1 MQKDKELFDSMR
13 NIVILNSLHFSYPL
27 PILMRVSYN
36 TLIVKQNTSD
46 YYKYNYFFEEQ
57 KTCKNNCEKILR
69 INTFYL
75 SLLIHF

>member
-1 MQKDKELFDSMR
+1 MR

-46 YYKYNYFFEEQ
+46 YYKYM
-57 KTCKNNCEKILR
+57 EKVKERNLAVPLFLML
-69 INTFYL
+69 N
-75 SLLIHF
+75 

>member
-1 MQKDKELFDSMR
+1 MR

-46 YYKYNYFFEEQ
+46 YYKYKNFFEEQ

>member
-1 MQKDKELFDSMR
+1 MR

-46 YYKYNYFFEEQ
+46 YYKYM
-57 KTCKNNCEKILR
+57 EKKVCFI
-69 INTFYL
+69 
-75 SLLIHF
+75 SLHEKDKEKYSNFVSVQSF